1 MKLQLRAYQ
10 RQAIDALY
18 RYFEQNTGHPLVILP
33 TASGKSL
40 VMASFIQEA
49 IQFYPDT
56 RILVVTHVREL
67 ISQNFAELIS
77 LWPEAP
83 AGIYSAGLNSRDTE
97 AQVLF
102 CGIQSVHKRAYDIQ
116 RADLVLVDEAHLIPR
131 KSDTMYQRFLEDLR
145 RINPYMKIIGLTAT
159 PYRLDSGL
167 LHKGK
172 DALFDDIAFEMPVRD
187 LVEQGYLCPLISK
200 LTDTQLDVT
209 GVGSRGGEFIPG
221 QLEAAVDLDPVTQ
234 AAVNEIVAFGQ
245 DRRSWLLFCSGVS
258 HASHVRDAVQERGI
272 SCACI
277 FGDTPKEE
285 RDHIIAAFKRGE
297 IRALSAMNVLTTG
310 FNAPAVDLIAMLR
323 PTKSTGLY
331 VQIAGRGMRLAPG
344 KSDCLV
350 LDFAG
355 NVARHGPI
363 DRVQPKKAPAEG
375 GGGAPIKVCPNCDT
389 INPAAEKFC
398 IQCKYAFPPP
408 EIKLDPTA
416 TTQEI
421 LTSGKPEW
429 VPVDE
434 VSYHFHEKL
443 GKPLSMRVEYQSGLL
458 QYREWV
464 CFEHDGFARRKAE
477 RWWSRRAS
485 LGMPVPDTVEQA
497 MNQVN
502 ALKVPSSIAVR
513 NAGQWLEVVDAKFN
527 RAANHV

>member
-1 MKLQLRAYQ
+1 MLTMRTYQ
-10 RQAIDALY
+10 REAIDALY
-18 RYFEQNTGHPLVILP
+18 RYFEHHTGHPLVVLP
-33 TASGKSL
+33 TASGKSF
-40 VMASFIQEA
+40 VMAYFIQEA

-67 ISQNFAELIS
+67 ISQNFAELIN

-83 AGIYSAGLNSRDTE
+83 AGIYSAGMNRRDTE
-97 AQVLF
+97 SQVLF

-116 RADLVLVDEAHLIPR
+116 RADLVLVDESHLIPR
-131 KSDTMYQRFLEDLR
+131 KSDTMYQRFLEDLK

-167 LHKGK
+167 LHEGK

-209 GVGSRGGEFIPG
+209 EVGSRGGEFIPG
-221 QLEAAVDLDPVTQ
+221 QLEAAVDLDPVTH
-234 AAVNEIVAFGQ
+234 AAVNEIISFGQ

-258 HASHVRDAVQERGI
+258 HASHVRDAVQGRGI

-285 RDHIIAAFKRGE
+285 RDQIIADFKRGE

-310 FNAPAVDLIAMLR
+310 FNAPRVDLIAMLR

-363 DRVQPKKAPAEG
+363 DMVRPKKEENGEGEAPSKTCSYCG
-375 GGGAPIKVCPNCDT
+375 CVNH
-389 INPAAEKFC
+389 AAAKFC
-398 IQCKYAFPPP
+398 TSCGAQFPPP
-408 EIKLDPTA
+408 EAEVKLDATA

-421 LTSGKPEW
+421 LSTGKPEW
-429 VPVDE
+429 VPVDDI
-434 VSYHFHEKL
+434 SYHFHEKP

-464 CFEHDGFARRKAE
+464 CFEHDGFARKKAE
-477 RWWSRRAS
+477 RWWARRAS

-497 MNQVN
+497 MDQTH

-513 NAGQWLEVVDAKFN
+513 NAGQWLEVVDAKFE
-527 RAANHV
+527 RGTSRG